1 MCIKKQIKMNI
12 PANLK
17 YTKDHE
23 WVLVEGDIATVGI
36 TDFAQKELGDIVYV
50 FSSDEYLLG
59 VNQSFLNHDYYT
71 DIITFDYTEGE
82 FVSGDLF
89 VSYERILDHVTLYD
103 STLKEE
109 FLRVCV
115 HGVLHLLGYKD
126 KNDEEISLMRSKEL
140 FYISNYVSRET

>member
-1 MCIKKQIKMNI
+1 MSISFNYADKKVSLTHRTL
-12 PANLK
+12 LK
-17 YTKDHE
+17 SFITKQ
-23 WVLVEGDIATVGI
+23 VRKEGLSISHL
-36 TDFAQKELGDIVYV
+36 QYV
-50 FSSDEYLLG
+50 FCSDKYLLDI
-59 VNQSFLNHDYYT
+59 NRHFLNHDYYT
-71 DIITFDYTEGE
+71 DIITFDYTDGE

-89 VSYERILDHVTLYD
+89 VSYERILDHVTLYG

>member
-1 MCIKKQIKMNI
+1 
-12 PANLK
+12 
-17 YTKDHE
+17 
-23 WVLVEGDIATVGI
+23 
-36 TDFAQKELGDIVYV
+36 
-50 FSSDEYLLG
+50 LLG

-89 VSYERILDHVTLYD
+89 VSYERILDHATLYD